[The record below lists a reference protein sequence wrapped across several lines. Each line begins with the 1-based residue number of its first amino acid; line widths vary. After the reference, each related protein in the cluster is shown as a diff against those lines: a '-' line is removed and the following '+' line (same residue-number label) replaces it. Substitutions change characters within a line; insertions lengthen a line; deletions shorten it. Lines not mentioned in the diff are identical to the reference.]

1 MVKAAAKG
9 GLAKKGGKAAV
20 GKESGSGKLAVTGKK
35 AGKKPAPAKKA
46 AAPAKK
52 AAAPAKKAAAPAK
65 KTAPAQKAAVPAS
78 AVTAESVHALETRL
92 RADRGAVNS
101 IITLID
107 ACTSAADATARL
119 AAMQARTVYE

>member
-35 AGKKPAPAKKA
+35 AGKKP
-46 AAPAKK
+46 APAKK